1 MTAAVIAGLLSS
13 SALASIKVEFRT
25 TGSFTDIT
33 NSSAVSIS
41 GTNVTINTPSS
52 GTYRISRTD
61 AGNLGVVTFASA
73 SKTINLLLS
82 ASAEDFDAINPIASA
97 GCTDWGGDRN
107 GSKRAEWVA
116 LLSHSRS
123 PIEQGVRIGVAIE
136 TQVRDRADQQTTTG
150 EARATSSQR

>member
-1 MTAAVIAGLLSS
+1 MWNRDRMTAAVIAGLLSS

-97 GCTDWGGDRN
+97 GCTDWGGDRDAVSRLR
-107 GSKRAEWVA
+107 GRAWVRHLSTLLECRTGMA
-116 LLSHSRS
+116 L
-123 PIEQGVRIGVAIE
+123 QFDA
-136 TQVRDRADQQTTTG
+136 
-150 EARATSSQR
+150 